1 MDFTCRVALSE
12 TEQYAAFSSG
22 NSSRE
27 CRPVASKRF
36 NFRRVA
42 KFMLIAIL
50 VVLLIPPAQ
59 VALAVFWDPP
69 FVPMRIQ
76 RRIEARK
83 EGKAL
88 QEVPTRWIAL
98 KNVPVEIVHYIWASE
113 DQAFFEHQGFDVPRI
128 RAAIAEAKD
137 GGTRGV
143 STITMQCAR
152 SLFLWQGRSYLRKTL
167 EAYYTIW
174 MELFM
179 SKRRILELYLNHI
192 EFGPGIYGIGAAA
205 HRYFGKTP
213 DQLTRGQ
220 MIALAAILPNP
231 LKWSPV
237 RPNQTVLRKI
247 RRIERLSSRAP
258 FPLEELQGK

>member
-1 MDFTCRVALSE
+1 M
-12 TEQYAAFSSG
+12 
-22 NSSRE
+22 
-27 CRPVASKRF
+27 ASKRF

-42 KFMLIAIL
+42 KILLIAVL
-50 VVLLIPPAQ
+50 VVLLIPPVQ

-69 FVPMRIQ
+69 FIPMRVQ
-76 RRIEARK
+76 RRLEARMK
-83 EGKAL
+83 GETLEEA
-88 QEVPTRWIAL
+88 PFRWVAL
-98 KNVPVEIVHYIWASE
+98 KSVPQGFVHYVWASE
-113 DQAFFEHQGFDVPRI
+113 DQAFFEHRGFDVPRI
-128 RAAIAEAKD
+128 RTAIAEAKD
-137 GGTRGV
+137 GEARGV

-152 SLFLWQGRSYLRKTL
+152 SLFLWQGRSYLRKAL

-174 MELFM
+174 MELSM

-205 HRYFGKTP
+205 YKFFDKNP

-247 RRIERLSSRAP
+247 RRIERLSSQAP
-258 FPLEELQGK
+258 FPREELGGK

>member
-1 MDFTCRVALSE
+1 M
-12 TEQYAAFSSG
+12 
-22 NSSRE
+22 
-27 CRPVASKRF
+27 ASKRI
-36 NFRRVA
+36 NFRRAA
-42 KFMLIAIL
+42 KFLLIAAL

-69 FVPMRIQ
+69 FIPMRVQ
-76 RRIEARK
+76 RRIEARMK
-83 EGKAL
+83 GKTL
-88 QEVPTRWIAL
+88 QESRSRRVVL
-98 KNVPVEIVHYIWASE
+98 ENVPEDLIHFIWASE
-113 DQAFFEHQGFDVPRI
+113 DQAFFEHNGFDVPRI
-128 RAAIAEAKD
+128 RTAIAEAKD
-137 GGTRGV
+137 GEARGV
-143 STITMQCAR
+143 STITMQSAR
-152 SLFLWQGRSYLRKTL
+152 SLFLWQGRSYLRKAL

-205 HRYFGKTP
+205 HEYFGKTP
-213 DQLTRGQ
+213 DQLSRSQ

-237 RPNQTVLRKI
+237 RPNRTVLRKI

-258 FPLEELQGK
+258 FPRDELLGK

>member
-1 MDFTCRVALSE
+1 M
-12 TEQYAAFSSG
+12 
-22 NSSRE
+22 
-27 CRPVASKRF
+27 ASKKF

-42 KFMLIAIL
+42 KFLLIAFL

-59 VALAVFWDPP
+59 VAIAVFWDPP
-69 FVPMRIQ
+69 FVPMRYQ
-76 RRIEARK
+76 RRIEARMT
-83 EGKAL
+83 GKTL
-88 QEVPTRWIAL
+88 QEAPVRWVALGDVPERL
-98 KNVPVEIVHYIWASE
+98 VHYIWASE
-113 DQAFFEHQGFDVPRI
+113 DQAFFDHKGFDVPRI
-128 RAAIAEAKD
+128 RTAIAEAKD
-137 GGTRGV
+137 GEARGV

-152 SLFLWQGRSYLRKTL
+152 SLFLWQGRSYLRKAL

-205 HRYFGKTP
+205 HEYFGRTP
-213 DQLTRGQ
+213 EQLTRGQ

-247 RRIERLSSRAP
+247 RRVERLSSRAL
-258 FPLEELQGK
+258 FPREELRGK

>member
-1 MDFTCRVALSE
+1 VAA
-12 TEQYAAFSSG
+12 Q
-22 NSSRE
+22 
-27 CRPVASKRF
+27 KF

-42 KFMLIAIL
+42 KLLLVALL

-69 FVPMRIQ
+69 FVPMRYQ
-76 RRIEARK
+76 RRIEARMA
-83 EGKAL
+83 GKPLPATPARWVAL
-88 QEVPTRWIAL
+88 RDIPERLI
-98 KNVPVEIVHYIWASE
+98 HYIWASE
-113 DQAFFEHQGFDVPRI
+113 DQAFFDHQGFDIPGI
-128 RAAIAEAKD
+128 RTAIAEAKD
-137 GGTRGV
+137 GEARGV

-152 SLFLWQGRSYLRKTL
+152 SLFLWQGRSYLRKAL

-192 EFGPGIYGIGAAA
+192 EFGPGIYGIGSAA
-205 HRYFGKTP
+205 HEYFGRTP

-220 MIALAAILPNP
+220 MIAVAAILPNP

-237 RPNQTVLRKI
+237 RPTQTVLRKI
-247 RRIERLSSRAP
+247 RRVERLSSRAP
-258 FPLEELQGK
+258 FPREKLKGK